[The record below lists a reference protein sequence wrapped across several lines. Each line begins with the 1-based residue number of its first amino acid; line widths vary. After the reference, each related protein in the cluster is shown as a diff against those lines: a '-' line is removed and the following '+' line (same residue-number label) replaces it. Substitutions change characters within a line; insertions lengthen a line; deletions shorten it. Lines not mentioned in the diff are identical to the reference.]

1 MPLKEVS
8 PLCAFL
14 CVAQMLPC
22 SAYRHALQCQRFSRL
37 LCVYLCVYVYICIRC
52 SVKPYPS
59 SVWAASNAPP
69 PFRNEIQLFF
79 MGFLPCY
86 MPCFAS
92 ASIRLLLL
100 FARNAY
106 LIFSFIGVN
115 GTLSPP
121 RIARWGLEV
130 PTHPLAPLLVGCNY
144 LFPALLGSLCL
155 GCTGATFHFSTLQP
169 LPCPCFVLVA
179 LSKVQRSPVLRL
191 CVGVRSDAPGFF
203 DCH

>member
-8 PLCAFL
+8 PFVGVSVCRSNYALSC
-14 CVAQMLPC
+14 MLPRLAV
-22 SAYRHALQCQRFSRL
+22 SAVSRL
-37 LCVYLCVYVYICIRC
+37 LYVWFYVYMHICIKMQCKALSVKRSGGVRC
-52 SVKPYPS
+52 SPHIF
-59 SVWAASNAPP
+59 AA
-69 PFRNEIQLFF
+69 FRNEIQLFF

-121 RIARWGLEV
+121 RLGVPPLEV
-130 PTHPLAPLLVGCNY
+130 PNALPTPHLVG
-144 LFPALLGSLCL
+144 
-155 GCTGATFHFSTLQP
+155 
-169 LPCPCFVLVA
+169 
-179 LSKVQRSPVLRL
+179 
-191 CVGVRSDAPGFF
+191 
-203 DCH
+203 

>member
-1 MPLKEVS
+1 M
-8 PLCAFL
+8 CAFL

-59 SVWAASNAPP
+59 SVWAGSNAPP
-69 PFRNEIQLFF
+69 HFRPDTYIFLRLIRFKYAVLCICKHTPFTAFRNEIQLFF

-121 RIARWGLEV
+121 RLGVPPLEV
-130 PTHPLAPLLVGCNY
+130 PNALPTPHLVGCSS
-144 LFPALLGSLCL
+144 LFPGTPRLAPSWLHWCNFSLFN
-155 GCTGATFHFSTLQP
+155 ASA
-169 LPCPCFVLVA
+169 VA
-179 LSKVQRSPVLRL
+179 LSLFRL
-191 CVGVRSDAPGFF
+191 CGFV
-203 DCH
+203 